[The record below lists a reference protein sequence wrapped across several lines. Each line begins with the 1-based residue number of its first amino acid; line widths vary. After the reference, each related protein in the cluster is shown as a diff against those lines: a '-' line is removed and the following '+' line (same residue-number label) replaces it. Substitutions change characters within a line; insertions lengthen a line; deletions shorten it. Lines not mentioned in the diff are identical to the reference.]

1 MKPSLRKNIEMKKAL
16 AEVDRLTSENLKLKN
31 RSLIDEGMDAIFHL
45 EQVIKHIDK
54 RLIFGSILFVI
65 GWGLGGFCSGPA
77 EAKLSYSFFTV
88 IFFFDSYVDG
98 FIN

>member
-54 RLIFGSILFVI
+54 RLEEIREELETYVDEIYD
-65 GWGLGGFCSGPA
+65 P
-77 EAKLSYSFFTV
+77 TV
-88 IFFFDSYVDG
+88 IARYDELTRIKHL
-98 FIN
+98 INKLNQ